1 VLSQDLTRS
10 QSELYAAFR
19 AETLASS
26 LLRLWAR
33 VRRYRDAG
41 GGGPV
46 ERDRVEPLGQL
57 EHLPGA
63 DEQARSRVTLPAA

>member
-1 VLSQDLTRS
+1 VLSPDLTRS

-19 AETLASS
+19 AETLESPFG
-26 LLRLWAR
+26 RLWAR

-41 GGGPV
+41 GV
-46 ERDRVEPLGQL
+46 QADRDHVEPVGQL

-63 DEQARSRVTLPAA
+63 DEPARSRVTLPAA

>member
-1 VLSQDLTRS
+1 VLSADLTRS

-19 AETLASS
+19 AETLESPFG
-26 LLRLWAR
+26 RLWAR
-33 VRRYRDAG
+33 VRRHGHAG
-41 GGGPV
+41 GVGPV
-46 ERDRVEPLGQL
+46 ERDRIETVGQL

>member
-1 VLSQDLTRS
+1 VLSPDLTRS
-10 QSELYAAFR
+10 QSELYAAYR
-19 AETLASS
+19 AETVESPFG
-26 LLRLWAR
+26 RLWAR
-33 VRRYRDAG
+33 VRRSGRAG
-41 GGGPV
+41 GGPA